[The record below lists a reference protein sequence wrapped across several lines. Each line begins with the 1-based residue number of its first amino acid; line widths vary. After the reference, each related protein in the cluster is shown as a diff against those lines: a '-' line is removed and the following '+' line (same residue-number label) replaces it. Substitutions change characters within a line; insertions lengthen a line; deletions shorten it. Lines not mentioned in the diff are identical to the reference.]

1 MSHAPTTKTSTTRIT
16 RVLLP
21 AFICAVGCSAIAA
34 VAAAPTT
41 GAPDAGALLAA
52 DQADGEWLLPAK
64 SYLGNRY
71 SGLPSITPENVTR
84 LGLAWKTPIVT
95 TASRR
100 RRPS

>member
-1 MSHAPTTKTSTTRIT
+1 MNKRTKVSTTRIL
-16 RVLLP
+16 VP
-21 AFICAVGCSAIAA
+21 VFICAVGSIAIAA
-34 VAAAPTT
+34 IAAAPGTS
-41 GAPDAGALLAA
+41 APDARALLAA
-52 DQADGEWLLPAK
+52 NQADGEWLLPAK